1 MSRIPLYLKE
11 RIEEVN
17 KRTLLDSFE
26 SQKLPRWEKTVITW
40 FALMIFWMIVS
51 ASFHWQN
58 ILIGAIVTFI
68 VSLLMYDMFT
78 GDIRSS
84 GNVLIKTLRIVLLY
98 IPQYIFIMA
107 FRLLES
113 NLKVMKHAI
122 FLDIN
127 PGIVKIDSD
136 LHSQTGLTILANS
149 ITLTPGTLTIDTE
162 RRLDESKLYVHWIDV
177 EELDRDKAGSII
189 KGDIEEWLKN
199 IFW

>member
-17 KRTLLDSFE
+17 RRTLLDSYE

-40 FALMIFWMIVS
+40 FTLMIFWMIIS

-58 ILIGAIVTFI
+58 MLIGGIVTFI

-78 GDIRSS
+78 GDISSS
-84 GNVLIKTLRIVLLY
+84 GNVVIKTLRIVLLY

-122 FLDIN
+122 FMDIN

-177 EELDRDKAGSII
+177 ESMDRNKAGSAI

>member
-17 KRTLLDSFE
+17 KRALLDSFE
-26 SQKLPRWEKTVITW
+26 SQKLPRWEKTAITW
-40 FALMIFWMIVS
+40 FALMIFWMVVS

-58 ILIGAIVTFI
+58 ILIGSIVTFI

-78 GDIRSS
+78 GDIQSS
-84 GNVLIKTLRIVLLY
+84 GNVVIKTLRILLLY

-113 NLKVMKHAI
+113 NLKVMKQAI

-149 ITLTPGTLTIDTE
+149 ITLTPGTMTIDTV
-162 RRLDESKLYVHWIDV
+162 RKLDESKLYVHWIDV
-177 EELDRDKAGSII
+177 ETMDRDKAGSMI

>member
-17 KRTLLDSFE
+17 KRALLDSFE
-26 SQKLPRWEKTVITW
+26 SQKLPRWEKTAITW
-40 FALMIFWMIVS
+40 FALMIFWMVVS

-58 ILIGAIVTFI
+58 ILIGSIVTFI

-78 GDIRSS
+78 GDIQSS
-84 GNVLIKTLRIVLLY
+84 GNVVIKTLRILLLY

-149 ITLTPGTLTIDTE
+149 ITLTPGTMTIDTV
-162 RRLDESKLYVHWIDV
+162 RKLDESKLYVHWIDV
-177 EELDRDKAGSII
+177 ETMDRDKAGSMI